1 MLRVLG
7 GMIRSGVVA
16 LAVIACV
23 AAACD
28 VPADSGGGTILEG
41 LVVAGPVCPVVT
53 QPPDPN
59 CEDRPVAG
67 AEIVVRNA
75 AGESVARVRTA
86 EDGTFSVP
94 VGAGR
99 YELLPQPAEGL
110 LGTPGP
116 LEVVVVEGV
125 DPEPVTVVYDT
136 GIR

>member
-1 MLRVLG
+1 MTGVSDAMRVVFL
-7 GMIRSGVVA
+7 VLA
-16 LAVIACV
+16 LATLIGCSGPTATPATTLRGV
-23 AAACD
+23 A
-28 VPADSGGGTILEG
+28 
-41 LVVAGPVCPVVT
+41 VAGPICPVVS
-53 QPPDPN
+53 QPPDPA

-110 LGTPGP
+110 LGTPEP
-116 LEVVVVEGV
+116 LEVLVVEGV
-125 DPEPVTVVYDT
+125 DPEPVTVAYDT

>member
-1 MLRVLG
+1 MLDVSETMRVVLLVLILATLVG
-7 GMIRSGVVA
+7 CFAPAATPTITLRGVA
-16 LAVIACV
+16 
-23 AAACD
+23 
-28 VPADSGGGTILEG
+28 
-41 LVVAGPVCPVVT
+41 VAGPVCPVVT
-53 QPPDPN
+53 QPPDPD

-99 YELLPQPAEGL
+99 YELLPQPVEGL
-110 LGTPGP
+110 LGTPEP
-116 LEVVVVEGV
+116 VEVVVVEGV
-125 DPEPVTVVYDT
+125 DPEPVAIAYDT